1 MLHGAGHCAQVWN
14 LAARALA
21 TTFHVMAFD
30 QRGHGDSGAP
40 GKDYTFHQLALDLI
54 GIIRQMQLDE
64 VAVVGHSSGGLAALI
79 ADSLEPGLIARGVLV
94 EAVIQR
100 SEIDPGRRLAKVA
113 SSTRRK
119 RIIWESRD
127 AMLEAYQT
135 RSAYQAW
142 NKDVL
147 RDFIEGSTRLLADG
161 RAEVKCDPEVEALFY
176 EDRESLDIIPY
187 LPYVKGQY
195 LLLLGNYSGPQ
206 AQSPDPEGV
215 RHFLRSLKG
224 ATVKQMGVGT
234 HFLPME
240 YPDLV
245 IPEIQSY
252 LLKNHGG

>member
-1 MLHGAGHCAQVWN
+1 
-14 LAARALA
+14 
-21 TTFHVMAFD
+21 
-30 QRGHGDSGAP
+30 
-40 GKDYTFHQLALDLI
+40 
-54 GIIRQMQLDE
+54 MQLDD
-64 VAVVGHSSGGLAALI
+64 VAVVGHSSGELATLI
-79 ADSLEPGLIARGVLV
+79 ADSLESGLIGRGVLV

-100 SEIDPGRRLAKVA
+100 SENDPGRRLARVA
-113 SSTRRK
+113 SRTRGK
-119 RIIWESRD
+119 RTIWESRD

-135 RSAYQAW
+135 RSAYQSW
-142 NKDVL
+142 NEEVL

-187 LPYVKGQY
+187 LPYFKGEY

-206 AQSPDPEGV
+206 AQSPDSEEI

-224 ATVKQMGVGT
+224 AKVKQMGVGT

-252 LLKNHGG
+252 LLKNQEE